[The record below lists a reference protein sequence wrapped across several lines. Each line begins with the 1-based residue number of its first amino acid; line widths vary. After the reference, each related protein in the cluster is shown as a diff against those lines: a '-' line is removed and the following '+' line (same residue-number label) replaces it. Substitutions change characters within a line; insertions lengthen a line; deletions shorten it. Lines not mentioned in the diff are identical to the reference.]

1 MSTGVFQPAKVVCVW
16 QSLGGRNTRH
26 PHVDLLAVRLPSCYT
41 SPMRTKLLSLI
52 IICVATIAHPRTALA
67 GDGATIIMKSGV
79 VVTINNGFSQ
89 LIAGM
94 KSLKSSGVQNYPVE
108 ITIEGTSFFINLG
121 EVALLCRD
129 TCSSMTIT
137 TPKQGNSAKN
147 P

>member
-1 MSTGVFQPAKVVCVW
+1 
-16 QSLGGRNTRH
+16 
-26 PHVDLLAVRLPSCYT
+26 
-41 SPMRTKLLSLI
+41 MRKIALSFVTIL
-52 IICVATIAHPRTALA
+52 VATMSLSRTALA

-89 LIAGM
+89 LISGM
-94 KSLKSSGVQNYPVE
+94 KSLKSSGVENYPVE

-137 TPKQGNSAKN
+137 APRQAKSANN

>member
-1 MSTGVFQPAKVVCVW
+1 
-16 QSLGGRNTRH
+16 
-26 PHVDLLAVRLPSCYT
+26 
-41 SPMRTKLLSLI
+41 MRKIVLSLVTI
-52 IICVATIAHPRTALA
+52 IFATITNPLPALA
-67 GDGATIIMKSGV
+67 GDGATVIMKSGV

-89 LIAGM
+89 LISGM

-137 TPKQGNSAKN
+137 TPKQVK
-147 P
+147 